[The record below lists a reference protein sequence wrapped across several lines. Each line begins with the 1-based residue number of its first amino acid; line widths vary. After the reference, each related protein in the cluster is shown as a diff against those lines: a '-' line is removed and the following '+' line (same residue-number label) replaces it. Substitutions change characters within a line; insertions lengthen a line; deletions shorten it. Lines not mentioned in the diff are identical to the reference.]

1 MTTSPWRAASF
12 TVTGVAPVS
21 CARAARVSGPL
32 ELATNTLWPSALKRR
47 VSEPPMWP
55 APIMPIF
62 IFAPFLTVTDCQ
74 RLMGRS
80 AKGKGERAKRPLI
93 ADCGFRIAECK
104 SGRQEAVGQQAAVS
118 RRQEAVRINF
128 ELRNGRAEGGSRQNA
143 VWKFVSGSPEGF
155 ICRER
160 LLALFALFL
169 ATFCLSEHP
178 CGVRVCALSSSSPV
192 SPF

>member
-1 MTTSPWRAASF
+1 
-12 TVTGVAPVS
+12 
-21 CARAARVSGPL
+21 
-32 ELATNTLWPSALKRR
+32 
-47 VSEPPMWP
+47 
-55 APIMPIF
+55 
-62 IFAPFLTVTDCQ
+62 
-74 RLMGRS
+74 
-80 AKGKGERAKRPLI
+80 
-93 ADCGFRIAECK
+93 DCGFRIAECK
-104 SGRQEAVGQQAAVS
+104 SGRQEAVGS

-128 ELRNGRAEGGSRQNA
+128 ELRISNCGGRAVGGSRQNA

-178 CGVRVCALSSSSPV
+178 CGARVCALSSSSPS

>member
-1 MTTSPWRAASF
+1 
-12 TVTGVAPVS
+12 
-21 CARAARVSGPL
+21 
-32 ELATNTLWPSALKRR
+32 
-47 VSEPPMWP
+47 
-55 APIMPIF
+55 
-62 IFAPFLTVTDCQ
+62 
-74 RLMGRS
+74 MGRS

-104 SGRQEAVGQQAAVS
+104 SGRQEAV
-118 RRQEAVRINF
+118 RINF

-143 VWKFVSGSPEGF
+143 VWKFVSDSPEGF

-178 CGVRVCALSSSSPV
+178 CGARVCALSSSSPS